1 MIELDKAAPGLS
13 RLVSSDAP
21 LDRLHHSMSFGEGP
35 LWNRRDG
42 SFFWVDIVGD
52 TIYRWQPGRN
62 AEAFI
67 RPSGKANGLTF
78 DREGR
83 LCVAGWASR
92 TVWRV
97 EADGSIK
104 TLASHYQGKKIN
116 SPNDIVVRSDGSIYF
131 TDSPGALINV
141 GMAAQDLQQYL
152 DFQGVFRIAPDG
164 GTDAGAGGA
173 LDAVVTDTVY
183 PNGLVFAPDESVLYV
198 NDTRLC
204 EIRAYDMRPDGGCG
218 PKRLFHTLTGAEPGV
233 ADGMKVDREGNVYCT
248 GPGGV
253 HVIAPDGK
261 LLGRIR
267 IPDHCT
273 NIAWGDADW
282 RSLYITT
289 YHFVF
294 RTRVNVPGV
303 AVW

>member
-1 MIELDKAAPGLS
+1 MLELDMAQAGLS
-13 RLVSSDAP
+13 RLVSADSP
-21 LDRLHHSMSFGEGP
+21 LDRIHHGMSFGEGP
-35 LWNRRDG
+35 LWNHRDA
-42 SFFWVDIVGD
+42 SFLWVDIVGD
-52 TIYRWQPGRN
+52 TIFRRKPGTGS
-62 AEAFI
+62 EPYI

-97 EADGSIK
+97 EADGSVK
-104 TLASHYQGKKIN
+104 TLASHCKGRKIN

-131 TDSPGALINV
+131 TDSPGALYNV
-141 GMAAQDLQQYL
+141 GMAAEDLQQYL
-152 DFQGVFRIAPDG
+152 DFQGVFRISPG
-164 GTDAGAGGA
+164 GE
-173 LDAVVTDTVY
+173 LDAVITDTVY
-183 PNGLVFAPDESVLYV
+183 PNGLAFTPDESVLYV
-198 NDTRLC
+198 NDTRLG
-204 EIRAYDMRPDGGCG
+204 EIGAYAMRPDGRCG
-218 PKRLFHTLTGAEPGV
+218 PKRLFHKLAGAEPGI

-248 GPGGV
+248 GPGGI
-253 HVIAPDGK
+253 HVISPEGK

-273 NIAWGDADW
+273 NMAWGDADW

-289 YHFVF
+289 YQSVF
-294 RTRVNVPGV
+294 RTRVNIPGV